1 MAERA
6 NSTLVEM
13 ARNMLVHAD
22 LAESF
27 WAEAINTA
35 AYLRNRSETSTL
47 TDMTPYESWNGKR
60 PGVSHLRIFGSRAII
75 LNKTH
80 SKKFQPKGE
89 ERVLIGYS
97 ATAKAYRLFGPKTR
111 KETKA
116 RDVIFLEDSPTD
128 GSVRDQGSTNSTEV
142 TLVMDESNSAC
153 NKDDNVEDVSLNGMN
168 HYEQKQEAKIGEGDL
183 EVDTADDCG
192 KRGSGRPKL
201 IYTGQPGRPRKQ
213 YNILN
218 VMTTDDISVP
228 GTMDAALNSPH
239 AKFWQASMQKE
250 IASLQANKTW
260 TLTNLPKGEKVA
272 DGCSPSSV
280 TKMARWINSSPVQ

>member
-13 ARNMLVHAD
+13 ARSMLVHAD

-35 AYLRNRSETSTL
+35 AYLRNRSETSKL

-111 KETKA
+111 KETEA
-116 RDVIFLEDSPTD
+116 R
-128 GSVRDQGSTNSTEV
+128 
-142 TLVMDESNSAC
+142 ESNSAC
-153 NKDDNVEDVSLNGMN
+153 NKDDNVEDVSLDGMN
-168 HYEQKQEAKIGEGDL
+168 HYEQQQEAKIGEGDS

-228 GTMDAALNSPH
+228 GTVDAALNSPH

-272 DGCSPSSV
+272 DGCSLSSV
-280 TKMARWINSSPVQ
+280 TKMARWINSSPV